1 MNLPMLL
8 NHFLQYFQCPQKSS
22 LSNFP
27 LNCNH
32 LPDFSSL
39 RRLGS
44 PIHLEHVIHC
54 RADAQNPGCESP
66 APLANSRS
74 PEESAMTAGFQG
86 NCCCFCPC
94 SWVCF
99 CWQLCHYCPSSCS
112 PFLSIMIIM
121 FLLLGICIC
130 VMIPR
135 IFSDYDYDGLFSD
148 IFCPFLKFV
157 FVCVPL
163 HFVLV
168 IVLILTIM
176 SRIKSL

>member
-8 NHFLQYFQCPQKSS
+8 NHFLQCFQCPQKSS

-66 APLANSRS
+66 APLADSRS
-74 PEESAMTAGFQG
+74 PEESAITGGFQG

-99 CWQLCHYCPSSCS
+99 CWQLCHCCPSCS
-112 PFLSIMIIM
+112 PSSYHHDHH
-121 FLLLGICIC
+121 
-130 VMIPR
+130 
-135 IFSDYDYDGLFSD
+135 FSFVGRLHLCYDSSYFSAYDYDGLFLDTLS
-148 IFCPFLKFV
+148 ILKICVCLCSSSFCVCYCLFLF
-157 FVCVPL
+157 
-163 HFVLV
+163 
-168 IVLILTIM
+168 
-176 SRIKSL
+176 SLF